1 MYIQALKRCKVSQ
14 PLWKSLHSVK
24 GFHFEKCWRRNESSS
39 FQNPPISN
47 VFKWVR
53 QDVIANPL
61 GRLFNP
67 SQQHISNSWRFVRLS
82 KLVIDSTFGNLLILN
97 TSREEHDSSL
107 IGKLVNPWE
116 SSILN
121 SRRHVKPSKLGTY
134 SGLMLQPNID
144 NFRRDERL

>member
-24 GFHFEKCWRRNESSS
+24 ALDIKPWNESSS
-39 FQNPPISN
+39 FQKPPIFN
-47 VFKWVR
+47 IFKSMR
-53 QDVIANPL
+53 HDVIANPL

-67 SQQHISNSWRFVRLS
+67 SQENILNSWRFVRFS
-82 KLVIDSTFGNLLILN
+82 KLGIDSTFDNLLIIN
-97 TSREEHDSSL
+97 TSREEHDSSP
-107 IGKLVNPWE
+107 IGRLVNPGE

-121 SRRHVKPSKLGTY
+121 SRRHVKPRKLGTY
-134 SGLMLQPNID
+134 SGLLLQPNID